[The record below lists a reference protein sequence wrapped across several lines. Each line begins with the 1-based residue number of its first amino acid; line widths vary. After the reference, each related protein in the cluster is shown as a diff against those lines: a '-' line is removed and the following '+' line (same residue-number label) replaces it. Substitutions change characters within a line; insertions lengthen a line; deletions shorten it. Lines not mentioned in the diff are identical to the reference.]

1 MTKLVPKVSKMEAL
15 GQVAFWNTL
24 GRPKCKTVTP
34 PEGPLG
40 GIFAS
45 SGVQKHPQKHT
56 ENHPGFRNVFLT
68 SLGAKSN
75 QKRPKKQAKKQARIE
90 MMAGTLK

>member
-1 MTKLVPKVSKMEAL
+1 MEAL

-24 GRPKCKTVTP
+24 GRPKCKTVTT

-40 GIFAS
+40 GLSAS

-56 ENHPGFRNVFLT
+56 ENQPGFRHVFLMI
-68 SLGAKSN
+68 LGAKKGPEIA
-75 QKRPKKQAKKQARIE
+75 QKQAKKQAHIE
-90 MMAGTLK
+90 MMTSLILLTGTMK